1 MMYSNK
7 LVCSVKVN
15 NKILREKT
23 IDNESTVYVPFG
35 SEYSLLLK
43 NLGGRNAVV
52 NIEIDGRKVT
62 RGGFYINAGQTAEIE
77 RFVDNLMEGRRF
89 KFIEKTDEIS
99 EFRGDRIDDG
109 MIRVTW
115 QFEAA
120 KPEVVKKTVITD
132 HYHHNHHHWGC
143 NCVFCNPWFGGSH
156 YYSSHTIGG
165 SIGSLGNFDSQITC
179 RSVGENANSVM
190 LTASQI
196 NNSQIQ
202 MENLLKRCDNDAGI
216 TVEGSKSDQKF
227 TTTYAGKLEE
237 NVHSM
242 VIILK
247 GTRDQVPVQKPV
259 VVSDKLQCSTCGR
272 KWSSKFEFCAKCGTA
287 IH

>member
-1 MMYSNK
+1 MYSNK

-23 IDNESTVYVPFG
+23 TNNESTVYVPFG

-62 RGGFYINAGQTAEIE
+62 KGGFYINAGQTAEIE
-77 RFVDNLMEGRRF
+77 RFVDSLTEGRRF

-99 EFRGDRIDDG
+99 EFRGDKIDDG

-120 KPEVVKKTVITD
+120 KPEVVKKTVVTD
-132 HYHHNHHHWGC
+132 HYHNHHHHHGFGC
-143 NCVFCNPWFGGSH
+143 RCWICSSNIWYGPITYTKTSQPIPLNGEITYTSCNAN
-156 YYSSHTIGG
+156 
-165 SIGSLGNFDSQITC
+165 IGSAMNAVMNSSSFDKGQLEGLLT
-179 RSVGENANSVM
+179 RSLNENDS
-190 LTASQI
+190 
-196 NNSQIQ
+196 
-202 MENLLKRCDNDAGI
+202 GI
-216 TVEGSKSDQKF
+216 TVEGSKSNQKF
-227 TTTYAGKLEE
+227 STTYANMLEE

-247 GTRDQVPVQKPV
+247 GTRDSIPVQKPI
-259 VVSDKLQCSTCGR
+259 VVSEKLQCSTCGR
-272 KWSSKFEFCAKCGTA
+272 KWASNFEFCAKCGTA
-287 IH
+287 LKD

>member
-23 IDNESTVYVPFG
+23 TNNESTVFIPFG

-77 RFVDNLMEGRRF
+77 RFVDSLTEGRRF

-99 EFRGDRIDDG
+99 EFRGDKIDDG

-120 KPEVVKKTVITD
+120 KPEIVKKTIITD

-143 NCVFCNPWFGGSH
+143 NCIFCNPWFGGSH
-156 YYSSHTIGG
+156 YYSNHTIGG
-165 SIGSLGNFDSQITC
+165 GGSYGSLGSSSADAQITC
-179 RSVGENANSVM
+179 KSADNISMSSCFN
-190 LTASQI
+190 ASQP
-196 NNSQIQ
+196 
-202 MENLLKRCDNDAGI
+202 ENILRRCVDQNDSGI
-216 TVEGSKSDQKF
+216 TVEGSKSNQKF
-227 TTTYAGKLEE
+227 STTYASTLEE

-247 GTRDQVPVQKPV
+247 GTRDKMPIQKPV

-272 KWSSKFEFCAKCGTA
+272 KWSSNFEFCAKCGTA
-287 IH
+287 IQ

>member
-1 MMYSNK
+1 MSAYSNK

-23 IDNESTVYVPFG
+23 TNNESIVYVPFG

-62 RGGFYINAGQTAEIE
+62 DGGFYINAGQTAEIE
-77 RFVDNLMEGRRF
+77 RFVDSLTEGRRF

-99 EFRGDRIDDG
+99 DFRGDRIDDG

-120 KPEVVKKTVITD
+120 KPEIVKKTVVTD
-132 HYHHNHHHWGC
+132 HYHYNHHGFGC
-143 NCVFCNPWFGGSH
+143 RCWMCSPNIWYGPITYSKTSQSIPLNSETI
-156 YYSSHTIGG
+156 YSSSNINISCATNNAMNSADKGQLEG
-165 SIGSLGNFDSQITC
+165 LLTRSLNENDS
-179 RSVGENANSVM
+179 
-190 LTASQI
+190 
-196 NNSQIQ
+196 
-202 MENLLKRCDNDAGI
+202 GI
-216 TVEGSKSDQKF
+216 TVEGSKSNQKF
-227 TTTYAGKLEE
+227 STVYADTLEE
-237 NVHSM
+237 NIHSM

-247 GTRDQVPVQKPV
+247 GTRDKVAIQKPII
-259 VVSDKLQCSTCGR
+259 VSDKLRCETCGR
-272 KWSSKFEFCAKCGTA
+272 KWSSNFEFCAKCGTA
-287 IH
+287 LK

>member
-23 IDNESTVYVPFG
+23 TNNESTVYVPFG

-52 NIEIDGRKVT
+52 NIEIDGRKVCKD
-62 RGGFYINAGQTAEIE
+62 GFYINAGQTAEIE
-77 RFVDNLMEGRRF
+77 RFVDNLKTGRRF

-99 EFRGDRIDDG
+99 DFRGDRIDDG

-120 KPEVVKKTVITD
+120 KTEIVKKTIVTD
-132 HYHHNHHHWGC
+132 HYHYNHHYLGC
-143 NCVFCNPWFGGSH
+143 NCIFCRRRPYFRPYWHYGGN
-156 YYSSHTIGG
+156 TIMNQ
-165 SIGSLGNFDSQITC
+165 SIGSVSSSNSSCENVYSSSVASSDILSKQSLDSQLM
-179 RSVGENANSVM
+179 RSVNY
-190 LTASQI
+190 
-196 NNSQIQ
+196 
-202 MENLLKRCDNDAGI
+202 NDSGI
-216 TVEGSKSDQKF
+216 TVEGSKSNQQFSTVHADE
-227 TTTYAGKLEE
+227 LET
-237 NVHSM
+237 NIHSM

-247 GTRDQVPVQKPV
+247 GTKDKIVVQKPV
-259 VVSDKLQCSTCGR
+259 VVNEKLGCPTCGR
-272 KWSSKFEFCAKCGTA
+272 KWKSNFEFCGNCGTA
-287 IH
+287 LK